1 LSEAI
6 EILSRRV
13 CLYSSRMNETIE
25 LVAKHGYVL
34 LFFLV
39 LAEQAA
45 IPIPSVPLLLI
56 SGSLARTKQ
65 LDLSAVL
72 VCALTACVIADN
84 AWFQLGRRF
93 RIKTLRFI
101 CIVSLEPDSC
111 VRKTE
116 NVFAKYGL
124 NWLLVSKFI
133 PGLNAVA
140 APLAGASN
148 ARFFRFLFF
157 DTLGALVWTGVYVF
171 AGYLLSDEL
180 EVGIAYASR
189 FGSGFLLFVVVAFAG
204 WVGWK
209 FIERRRFLQSI
220 RVERIGARDLN
231 ALLSRGLELAVI
243 DVRSHVSHSDAV
255 IPEALHIPLEQLPTR
270 HNEIPRDRYIVLVC
284 T

>member
-1 LSEAI
+1 
-6 EILSRRV
+6 
-13 CLYSSRMNETIE
+13 MNETIE
-25 LVAKHGYVL
+25 LVARHGYVL
-34 LFFLV
+34 LFFWV

-65 LDLSAVL
+65 LDLFAAL
-72 VCALTACVIADN
+72 FCAWAACIIADN

-93 RIKTLRFI
+93 RSKALHFI

-116 NVFAKYGL
+116 YIFAKHGL
-124 NWLLVSKFI
+124 PSLLVSKFI

-148 ARFFRFLFF
+148 ARLTRFLFF
-157 DTLGALVWTGVYVF
+157 DALGALVWSGVYVF
-171 AGYLLSDEL
+171 AGYLLADEL

-189 FGSGFLLFVVVAFAG
+189 FGSGFLLFVIAAFGG

-209 FIERRRFLQSI
+209 FIERRRFLQSMN
-220 RVERIGARDLN
+220 VERIDVRDLK
-231 ALLSRGLELAVI
+231 ALLSRGSELAVV
-243 DVRSHVSHSDAV
+243 DVRSNLSHSDTG
-255 IPEALHIPLEQLPTR
+255 IPGAIHIPLEELPAR
-270 HNEIPRDRYIVLVC
+270 HHELPRDRDVVLVC

>member
-1 LSEAI
+1 
-6 EILSRRV
+6 
-13 CLYSSRMNETIE
+13 MNETID
-25 LVAKHGYVL
+25 LVAKHGYLL
-34 LFFLV
+34 LFFWV

-65 LDLSAVL
+65 LDLSGVL
-72 VCALTACVIADN
+72 VSALTACVIADN

-93 RIKTLRFI
+93 RSKALHFL

-116 NVFAKYGL
+116 NVFTKYGL
-124 NWLLVSKFI
+124 NLLLISKFI

-157 DTLGALVWTGVYVF
+157 DTLGALAWTGVYVSI
-171 AGYLLSDEL
+171 GYLLSNEL
-180 EVGIAYASR
+180 EVGIAYASQ
-189 FGSGFLLFVVVAFAG
+189 FGSGFLLFVAATFGG

-209 FIERRRFLQSI
+209 FILRRRFLQSVK
-220 RVERIGARDLN
+220 VERIDVRDLK
-231 ALLSRGLELAVI
+231 ALLSRGLELAIV
-243 DVRSHVSHSDAV
+243 DVRGQLSHTDAV
-255 IPEALHIPLEQLPTR
+255 IPEALHIPLEELPAR
-270 HNEIPRDRYIVLVC
+270 HNEIPRDCDIVLVC

>member
-1 LSEAI
+1 MRSEFA
-6 EILSRRV
+6 
-13 CLYSSRMNETIE
+13 YTQSRMNETIE

-34 LFFLV
+34 VFFWV

-45 IPIPSVPLLLI
+45 IPIPSIPLLLI

-65 LDLSAVL
+65 LDLSAIL
-72 VCALTACVIADN
+72 FCALTASVIADN

-93 RIKTLRFI
+93 RSKALHFI

-116 NVFAKYGL
+116 NVFARYGL

-157 DTLGALVWTGVYVF
+157 DTLGALVWTSVYVF

-180 EVGIAYASR
+180 ELAIGYASR
-189 FGSGFLLFVVVAFAG
+189 FGSGFLLFVVAAFGG
-204 WVGWK
+204 WIAWR
-209 FIERRRFLQSI
+209 FIERRRLLRS
-220 RVERIGARDLN
+220 VKVDRIDIHDLK
-231 ALLSRGLELAVI
+231 ALLSRTLELSVV
-243 DVRSHVSHSDAV
+243 DVRSHLSYSDV
-255 IPEALHIPLEQLPTR
+255 LIPEALHIPLEELPTR
-270 HNEIPRDRYIVLVC
+270 HQEIPRDHDIVLVC